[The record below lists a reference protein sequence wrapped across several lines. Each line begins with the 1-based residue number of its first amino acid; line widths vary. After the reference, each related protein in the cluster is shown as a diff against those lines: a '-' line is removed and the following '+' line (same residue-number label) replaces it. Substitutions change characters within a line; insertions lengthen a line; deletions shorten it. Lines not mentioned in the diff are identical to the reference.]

1 MRFPFILL
9 ACPGLFLASLPGLAQ
24 KTAPLSPLPPQNF
37 QFAGSWDCEGAF
49 GNGQAHKSSYAGAI
63 VLGGKWLQLEET
75 DLQPAT
81 HYVAEYLIG
90 YDSQQKR
97 LVEFDANNFGA
108 AVYTSDEGWHDGVLI
123 MTSPVLPDMKAPD
136 TKAPD
141 TKASYAANRF
151 MFSIHGP
158 DNFTVDWQISKTAA
172 LDWIQ
177 SDHLACKRARN
188 G

>member
-1 MRFPFILL
+1 MRIPFILL
-9 ACPGLFLASLPGLAQ
+9 ACLGLALPSLPGLAQ
-24 KTAPLSPLPPQNF
+24 NAPPLSPLPPENF
-37 QFAGSWDCEGAF
+37 QFSGSWDCEGTF
-49 GNGQAHKSSYAGAI
+49 RGGQVHKSSYTGAI
-63 VLGGKWLQLEET
+63 VLGGKWLELGET

-108 AVYTSDEGWHDGVLI
+108 AVYTSEDGWRDGVLI
-123 MTSPVLPDMKAPD
+123 MTSPVLQD
-136 TKAPD
+136 TKAP
-141 TKASYAANRF
+141 YAANRF

-172 LDWIQ
+172 LEWIQ

>member
-1 MRFPFILL
+1 MRFLSILL
-9 ACPGLFLASLPGLAQ
+9 ACPGLFLASFPGLAQ
-24 KTAPLSPLPPQNF
+24 NTAPLSPLPPQNF
-37 QFAGSWDCEGAF
+37 QFSGSWDCEGAF
-49 GNGQAHKSSYAGAI
+49 GNGQVHKSSYAGAI

-108 AVYTSDEGWHDGVLI
+108 AVYTSDEGWHDGILI
-123 MTSPVLPDMKAPD
+123 MTSPVLQD
-136 TKAPD
+136 TKAP
-141 TKASYAANRF
+141 YAANRF

-172 LDWIQ
+172 LEWMQ